1 MRKEIFLR
9 SRDGFGKDFA
19 KRENGNGLRLY
30 FLVNAGGVC

>member
-19 KRENGNGLRLY
+19 KRENGVGLRLY
-30 FLVNAGGVC
+30 FLVNVVGVC